1 MPARLA
7 TLVPTGRRAARSAA
21 PLAALYRLARAL
33 APSGFTA
40 EQTTELA
47 AVRARVPAR
56 LALRLRAEVAA
67 TLGLRTRVVPLRL
80 LTVQACG
87 PVSLHD
93 DKFRYPGVYFAI
105 VVAHPGRL
113 GIVDHRARAARH
125 EAGEIL
131 LLDPYRRHALVPAGR
146 TAGEHPYERT
156 HSPVH
161 AADDQF
167 LFVCFDVRRRFARA
181 RFRAGPAPATSRP
194 SASAAR
200 RPTRRGRRRTSRRP
214 PPPRSA
220 RRASPFR

>member
-1 MPARLA
+1 MPSRLA
-7 TLVPTGRRAARSAA
+7 TLVRTGRRAARSVA
-21 PLAALYRLARAL
+21 PLAALYRLAREL
-33 APSGFTA
+33 APEEFTA

-47 AVRARVPAR
+47 AVRTRVPAR

-67 TLGLRTRVVPLRL
+67 ALRLRTRMMPLRL

-105 VVAHPGRL
+105 VVVHPGRL
-113 GIVDHRARAARH
+113 AVVDHRRRAERH

-131 LLDPYRRHALVPAGR
+131 LLDPYRRHALVPVGR

-161 AADDQF
+161 APDDQF
-167 LFVCFDVRRRFARA
+167 LFLCFDVKRRFVDA
-181 RFRAGPAPATSRP
+181 RFRSGPSLSAPGSRN
-194 SASAAR
+194 
-200 RPTRRGRRRTSRRP
+200 
-214 PPPRSA
+214 
-220 RRASPFR
+220 

>member
-1 MPARLA
+1 MTSRIA
-7 TLVPTGRRAARSAA
+7 TLVRPGRRAARSAA

-33 APSGFTA
+33 APEGFTA

-47 AVRARVPAR
+47 AVRARIPAR

-67 TLGLRTRVVPLRL
+67 ALGLRAGTM
-80 LTVQACG
+80 

-113 GIVDHRARAARH
+113 AIVDHRRRAVRH

-131 LLDPYRRHALVPAGR
+131 LLDPYRRHALVPVGR

-161 AADDQF
+161 DERDQF
-167 LFVCFDVRRRFARA
+167 LFLCFDVKRRFVRA
-181 RFRAGPAPATSRP
+181 RFRAGPTLL
-194 SASAAR
+194 SAG
-200 RPTRRGRRRTSRRP
+200 PGV
-214 PPPRSA
+214 
-220 RRASPFR
+220 

>member
-1 MPARLA
+1 MPGRLA
-7 TLVPTGRRAARSAA
+7 TLVRTGGRAARSAA
-21 PLAALYRLARAL
+21 RLPLLYRLARDL
-33 APSGFTA
+33 APDGFTA

-47 AVRARVPAR
+47 AVRGRMPRA

-67 TLGLRTRVVPLRL
+67 ALRLPGCALPLRL

-113 GIVDHRARAARH
+113 GIVDHRRRAVRH

-131 LLDPYRRHALVPAGR
+131 LLDPYRRHALVPVGR
-146 TAGEHPYERT
+146 TACEHPYERT

-161 AADDQF
+161 DPDGQF
-167 LFVCFDVRRRFARA
+167 LFVCFDVKRTFARA
-181 RFRAGPAPATSRP
+181 RFRAGPSRGI
-194 SASAAR
+194 S
-200 RPTRRGRRRTSRRP
+200 G
-214 PPPRSA
+214 
-220 RRASPFR
+220 

>member
-67 TLGLRTRVVPLRL
+67 ALGLRTRVVPLRL

-200 RPTRRGRRRTSRRP
+200 RPTRRGRR
-214 PPPRSA
+214 
-220 RRASPFR
+220 

>member
-1 MPARLA
+1 MPRRLA

-21 PLAALYRLARAL
+21 RLPALYALAREL
-33 APSGFTA
+33 APEGFTA

-47 AVRARVPAR
+47 AVRGRIPLAF
-56 LALRLRAEVAA
+56 ALRLRVEVAEA
-67 TLGLRTRVVPLRL
+67 LGLSTRAMPLRL

-113 GIVDHRARAARH
+113 GIVDHQRRAERH
-125 EAGEIL
+125 AAGEIL
-131 LLDPYRRHALVPAGR
+131 LLDPYRPHALLPVGR

-161 AADDQF
+161 DADRQF
-167 LFVCFDVRRRFARA
+167 LFLCFDVKRTFARP
-181 RFRAGPAPATSRP
+181 RFRTGPSLGASGSRD
-194 SASAAR
+194 R
-200 RPTRRGRRRTSRRP
+200 CCVY
-214 PPPRSA
+214 
-220 RRASPFR
+220 